1 MINFSPVRPKRLRA
15 DDLVALVAPAGATR
29 QRQADSAA
37 AILAGWGLRVRLGRH
52 ALGRHTYLAG
62 TDEERL
68 ADLNDALRD
77 PEIRGVICLR
87 GGYGSQRIVDDVD
100 YAAAR
105 ADPKVVMGFS
115 DITALHVAL
124 WCEAG
129 LATVHGPTGAN
140 LNASP
145 DSMTTATAHRAVMT
159 ADPVTVSADHTES
172 TFGVRVAGRAEGTLL
187 GGNVTMLAATAGT
200 RHKLDLTG
208 AILLIE
214 AMSEETYRLD
224 RVLVQLKRSGWF
236 DGLAGVALGQFTD
249 CEEEDP
255 GPTVPEILL
264 DHFGELGIPVLGGL
278 PVGHGDQQTAV
289 ALGVPAVLDAGTGTL
304 TVQPIDP
311 DPISASKNVAPGV

>member
-1 MINFSPVRPKRLRA
+1 MQFSPVRPKRLRA
-15 DDLVALVAPAGATR
+15 GDLVALVAPAGATR
-29 QRQADSAA
+29 QQQADTAA
-37 AILAGWGLRVRLGRH
+37 RVVAGWGLRVRLGRH

-77 PEIRGVICLR
+77 PEVRGVICLR

-100 YAAAR
+100 YAAVR
-105 ADPKVVMGFS
+105 ADPKLVMGFS

-140 LNASP
+140 LNPSA
-145 DSMTTATAHRAVMT
+145 DSMTTRTAQRAAMT
-159 ADPVTVSADHTES
+159 ADPVIVVPDPAQS
-172 TFGVRVAGRAEGTLL
+172 TAGVRVAGRADGIIL

-200 RHKLDLTG
+200 RHKPDMAG
-208 AILLIE
+208 KILLIE
-214 AMSEETYRLD
+214 AVSEETYRLD
-224 RVLVQLKRSGWF
+224 RSLVQLKRSGWF

-249 CEEEDP
+249 CDEEIP

-264 DHFGELGIPVLGGL
+264 DHFGALGIPVLGGL
-278 PVGHGDQQTAV
+278 PIGHGDQQTAI
-289 ALGVPAVLDAGTGTL
+289 ALGVPAILDAEASTL
-304 TVQPIDP
+304 TVQPI
-311 DPISASKNVAPGV
+311 GQ